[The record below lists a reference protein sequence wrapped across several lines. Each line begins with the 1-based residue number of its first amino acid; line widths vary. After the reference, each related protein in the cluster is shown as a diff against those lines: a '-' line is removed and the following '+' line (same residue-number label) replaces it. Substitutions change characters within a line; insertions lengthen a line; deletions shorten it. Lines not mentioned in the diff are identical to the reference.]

1 MLGVANSVMAG
12 AIRDQITHQ
21 DHGLKY
27 LPFPL
32 DDELE
37 GRKFLAWVIPYSALS
52 LNKLDDQPDW
62 DSLKLAR
69 EGFVDTEE

>member
-1 MLGVANSVMAG
+1 MILGIANSVMAS

-32 DDELE
+32 DNHLQ
-37 GRKFLAWVIPYSALS
+37 GRLFKAWVVPYSADALR
-52 LNKLDDQPDW
+52 KLDDQPDW
-62 DSLKLAR
+62 DSIKLAR
-69 EGFVDTEE
+69 EGYVDTE